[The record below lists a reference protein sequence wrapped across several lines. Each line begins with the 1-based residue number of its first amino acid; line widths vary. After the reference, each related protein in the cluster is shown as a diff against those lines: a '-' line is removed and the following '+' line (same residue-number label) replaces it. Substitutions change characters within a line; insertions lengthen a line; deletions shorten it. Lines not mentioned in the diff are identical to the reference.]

1 MKTGIATLVIM
12 LSISGS
18 LIVGAALTLNE
29 PARLYWF
36 LFASELFLLCAAF
49 LTAWSA
55 GNILSRLTKPK
66 RCGLELVKIV
76 ALLTISILLFIS
88 GDWVHQKP
96 QMKDSSQQLEGM
108 EGLYAQATH
117 DGMQLF
123 MLACLMVV
131 IVKLILAY
139 IQGVILGNGG
149 DSSSKKELDN
159 GVRSN
164 GVPLVGYKSDED
176 KECDQQ

>member
-1 MKTGIATLVIM
+1 MMDGYARFNAQVPR
-12 LSISGS
+12 S
-18 LIVGAALTLNE
+18 LLQQFHVACE
-29 PARLYWF
+29 
-36 LFASELFLLCAAF
+36 
-49 LTAWSA
+49 
-55 GNILSRLTKPK
+55 SR
-66 RCGLELVKIV
+66 EDV